1 MIKNSSFDVLYINRD
16 TSIDK
21 IKSFFDIESEDLNA
35 LARQG
40 VGVIHYQIGNK
51 VIELDNY
58 YVKNN
63 KGETKLIGKMFNR
76 SKDYSF

>member
-1 MIKNSSFDVLYINRD
+1 MIKNSNFETLYLTKD
-16 TSIDK
+16 TPSDK
-21 IKSFFDIESEDLNA
+21 IKSFFNVKSEDLNA
-35 LARQG
+35 LTRQG

-63 KGETKLIGKMFNR
+63 KGETKLIGKIFNR

>member
-1 MIKNSSFDVLYINRD
+1 MIKNSNFEILYLTKD
-16 TSIDK
+16 TSSDK
-21 IKSFFDIESEDLNA
+21 IKSFFNIESSDLNA

-40 VGVIHYQIGNK
+40 VGVIHYQIGDK

-58 YVKNN
+58 YAKNN